1 LCEFI
6 IQQNYSKN
14 PLRRNK
20 IFPHF
25 WRTFRGFLCY
35 TKHKNYIQGKGK
47 QRMIKILL
55 MEDDLN
61 LCQSIQ
67 QALKK
72 EGYSVDCCNDGES
85 AMIYA
90 LNTDYGYDLA
100 IVDRMLP
107 IIDGLTIIKAM
118 RRKQIQIPVII
129 ITGMSALDDR
139 VDGLDSGADD
149 YLIKPFH
156 IRELMARV
164 RALTRRPQ
172 QIQEMGMLSYAD
184 LHFDYPNRKVTCNGQ
199 ELILTAKETELLSVL
214 MKQPETSFSR
224 EQLVLKVW
232 GSNADIEPGNL
243 DNYISFLR
251 KRLREL
257 HSKCA
262 ITTIYG
268 SGYRLESA
276 HA

>member
-1 LCEFI
+1 
-6 IQQNYSKN
+6 
-14 PLRRNK
+14 
-20 IFPHF
+20 
-25 WRTFRGFLCY
+25 
-35 TKHKNYIQGKGK
+35 
-47 QRMIKILL
+47 MVKILL
-55 MEDDLN
+55 MEDDLD

-67 QALKK
+67 QELMKN
-72 EGYSVDCCNDGES
+72 GYSVDCCNDGEM
-85 AMIYA
+85 AMLYA

-107 IIDGLTIIKAM
+107 VIDGLTIIKAM
-118 RRKQIQIPVII
+118 RRKNIQIPVII

-139 VDGLDSGADD
+139 VEGLDEGADD
-149 YLIKPFH
+149 YLVKPFH

-172 QIQEMGMLSYAD
+172 QIQDIGLLSYAD
-184 LHFDYPNRKVTCNGQ
+184 LHFDYPNRKITCNGQ
-199 ELILTAKETELLSVL
+199 ELVLTAKEAELLSVFI
-214 MKQPETSFSR
+214 KQPETAFSR

-232 GSNADIEPGNL
+232 GSNADIEPGNV

-257 HSKCA
+257 HSNCEIK
-262 ITTIYG
+262 TIYG
-268 SGYRLESA
+268 AGYRLEEP

>member
-1 LCEFI
+1 
-6 IQQNYSKN
+6 
-14 PLRRNK
+14 
-20 IFPHF
+20 
-25 WRTFRGFLCY
+25 
-35 TKHKNYIQGKGK
+35 
-47 QRMIKILL
+47 MIKILL
-55 MEDDLN
+55 MEDDLD

-85 AMIYA
+85 SMIYA

-224 EQLVLKVW
+224 EQLVFDLTDLEYISSAGLRVLLKVQKYMNKK
-232 GSNADIEPGNL
+232 GDFKLTHVSEVIEEIFEITGFSDIL
-243 DNYISFLR
+243 
-251 KRLREL
+251 
-257 HSKCA
+257 
-262 ITTIYG
+262 TI
-268 SGYRLESA
+268 E
-276 HA
+276 